1 MLNENFKNPLLDN
14 YPKIIFSYA
23 TDRWSTSY
31 KATIFE
37 KYEFQI
43 SVDGKPFNMEIVDTA
58 GQGISSDFFPFNM
71 PLKIYL
77 ILST

>member
-1 MLNENFKNPLLDN
+1 M
-14 YPKIIFSYA
+14 FSYA

-58 GQGISSDFFPFNM
+58 GQGPSS
-71 PLKIYL
+71 KIL
-77 ILST
+77 RG